1 VARVDSQPSS
11 GSVDEFSSLKDM
23 AAALDLGSLQTK
35 LHAVVGD
42 SALPNDTVA
51 EHSGDATSGLQH
63 TPDAET

>member
-1 VARVDSQPSS
+1 V
-11 GSVDEFSSLKDM
+11 GEFSSLKDM